1 MDSAADHFNQLAQS
15 CGVRTSGT
23 TSVSEIQIVTVNIII
38 KSIILWSYY
47 FGLEFGI
54 LTAWDVEWEIALQDY
69 WVEYCAR
76 GTGLSII

>member
-1 MDSAADHFNQLAQS
+1 M
-15 CGVRTSGT
+15 
-23 TSVSEIQIVTVNIII
+23 I
-38 KSIILWSYY
+38 KSIVLVSNY
-47 FGLEFGI
+47 FGLELGI